1 MNEPPSGEQELSAE
15 DKAIVEA
22 FKAKERWETAPP
34 ESSPSPGVSSAQQE
48 ISNNVLD
55 DVRAIFFSE
64 VEEDLVVMRE
74 ALRRLEQGNDIDS
87 ARLTALRRVAHKL
100 QGSAGMMSYHTL
112 AAIAS
117 SIERI
122 VEAIASSKIA
132 PLLGVSALVQAVFA
146 LETTFDDLVNKGVE
160 NDRPHRELEAY
171 LRKLALGLQKP
182 SFLRV
187 NSGRLAQVMQL
198 TEQLALLR
206 TPVEQAQAQ
215 METALQALDAAQTRW
230 QSLETEFFTLVSR
243 PRSFRF
249 PYDIYPTSYR
259 LAQLLQDATQQNEVF
274 HPRKLRF
281 RIRLIKP
288 DTDPSQEKPETDD
301 DKLIR
306 TLLGAYAD
314 LTAASSHVRT
324 TFGHFSSALHEYMA
338 HVDTVRDEVHLL
350 PPSPANSK

>member
-1 MNEPPSGEQELSAE
+1 M
-15 DKAIVEA
+15 
-22 FKAKERWETAPP
+22 AKERWETALP
-34 ESSPSPGVSSAQQE
+34 ESSPSPGASSAQQE
-48 ISNNVLD
+48 TSSSVLD

-74 ALRRLEQGNDIDS
+74 ALRRLERGNDIDS

-100 QGSAGMMSYHTL
+100 QGSAGMMSYPAL

-122 VEAIASSKIA
+122 VEAIATSKIG

-160 NDRPHRELEAY
+160 NDRPHRELEIY
-171 LRKLALGLQKP
+171 LRQLALGLQKP
-182 SFLRV
+182 SFMHV
-187 NSGRLAQVMQL
+187 DSQRLAQLMQL
-198 TEQLALLR
+198 TEQLGLLR
-206 TPVEQAQAQ
+206 TSVEQAQMQ
-215 METALQALDAAQTRW
+215 MERALQELDAAQTRW
-230 QSLETEFFTLVSR
+230 QSLETELLTLVSR
-243 PRSFRF
+243 PRSFGF
-249 PYDIYPTSYR
+249 PYDIYPTSFR
-259 LAQLLQDATQQNEVF
+259 LAQLLQDAAQQNEVF

-288 DTDPSQEKPETDD
+288 DTEPSQEKPETDD

-306 TLLGAYAD
+306 TLLEAYAN
-314 LTAASSHVRT
+314 LTTASSHVHT
-324 TFGHFSSALHEYMA
+324 TFVHFSSTLNEYMA